1 MFRSM
6 FRQLEDMHVLQENE
20 TKEMDEMRSS
30 IQEMRT
36 KEMDEMRSSV
46 QEMKTELTKHEQT
59 HR

>member
-30 IQEMRT
+30 IQEM
-36 KEMDEMRSSV
+36 
-46 QEMKTELTKHEQT
+46 KTELTKHEQT